1 MEIVPSPSCIKENK
15 LKQFQEIIIPCRLMI
30 SSLIFVGSIFDQVKP
45 SLFFMRLNK
54 EYSTFNMIQ
63 FLLFLVDD
71 NRIKTLSDQLRSV
84 YDAGSYSG
92 LVLLNGT

>member
-1 MEIVPSPSCIKENK
+1 MEIVPSPSC
-15 LKQFQEIIIPCRLMI
+15 LKDSQLTQFQEIILPCRLMI
-30 SSLIFVGSIFDQVKP
+30 SSLILLGYIFDQVKP

>member
-45 SLFFMRLNK
+45 SFFFMRLNNK

-63 FLLFLVDD
+63 FIGIQTVFLLIF
-71 NRIKTLSDQLRSV
+71 
-84 YDAGSYSG
+84 SG
-92 LVLLNGT
+92 GKSC